1 LRLSNLWSTLAAASR
16 LASGMV
22 VQAVGMIV
30 DPHQAEAIVADGH
43 ADCVAV
49 ARGFLDDP
57 RWAWHA
63 AAALGAD
70 AVYPPQYRRAR
81 PEQWPGATRT
91 PYGTPLDSDPT
102 RRDDGPQPVADLGSA
117 ANRIHDLARNPITPN
132 QVAAGRLC
140 IQSAI
145 IGRDRDDLGR

>member
-1 LRLSNLWSTLAAASR
+1 
-16 LASGMV
+16 MV

-30 DPHQAEAIVADGH
+30 DPPQAEAIVADGH

-49 ARGFLDDP
+49 ARGFFDDP

-63 AAALGAD
+63 AATRRGCRLPAAVSARPPRTVARRNAD
-70 AVYPPQYRRAR
+70 AVPTGAR
-81 PEQWPGATRT
+81 
-91 PYGTPLDSDPT
+91 TPLDSDPT

-117 ANRIHDLARNPITPN
+117 ANRIHDLARNPIAPN

-140 IQSAI
+140 VQSAI